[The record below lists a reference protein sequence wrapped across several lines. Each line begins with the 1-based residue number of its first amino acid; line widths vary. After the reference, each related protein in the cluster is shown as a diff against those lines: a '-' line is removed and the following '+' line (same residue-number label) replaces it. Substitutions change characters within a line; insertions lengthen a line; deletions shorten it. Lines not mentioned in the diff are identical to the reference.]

1 MNTIKCIA
9 AGATASLPPR
19 QGIAGGTATGP
30 LMQNIL
36 TTRILGKIIPFMDGE
51 THRRLRNAI
60 YRILR
65 PLARVMLRHGMAYGS
80 YAELARKAFV
90 EESLAH
96 LRRTGARVTISAVSA
111 HTGLTRKEAK
121 RLVDYDIESGSGS
134 EQRYNRAVRVVTG
147 WSVDPR
153 FLDTQERPR
162 VLPVTGDNS
171 FATLVHDY
179 SGDVT
184 AAAMLAMLEAA
195 DTVTRD
201 DDEVRLMSRAY
212 LPTRTPGESLG
223 ILGNDVAELLTSIDY
238 NLTHP
243 AEERVFQRKVSNSS
257 VRAGALEAF
266 RELSNRKS
274 QELLEAYDE
283 WLAEHE
289 ISGDSDD
296 ESTRYVSVGIY
307 YFDNSL

>member
-1 MNTIKCIA
+1 
-9 AGATASLPPR
+9 
-19 QGIAGGTATGP
+19 
-30 LMQNIL
+30 
-36 TTRILGKIIPFMDGE
+36 
-51 THRRLRNAI
+51 
-60 YRILR
+60 
-65 PLARVMLRHGMAYGS
+65 
-80 YAELARKAFV
+80 
-90 EESLAH
+90 
-96 LRRTGARVTISAVSA
+96 VSA

-121 RLVDYDIESGSGS
+121 RLVDYDIESGSDS